1 MKNVIVE
8 IEYGMV
14 KAVYCPDE
22 TYVVNVLDRDDQ
34 DGEINHVMRE
44 YYRDLE
50 DEIEHLKNCF

>member
-1 MKNVIVE
+1 MKNIIVE
-8 IEYGMV
+8 IEHGMV

-22 TYVVNVLDRDDQ
+22 TYVVNLLDRDDQ
-34 DGEINHVMRE
+34 KSKISSEISK

>member
-8 IEYGMV
+8 IEHGMV

-34 DGEINHVMRE
+34 DGEINGVMRE

-50 DEIEHLKNCF
+50 DEIGHLTNCF